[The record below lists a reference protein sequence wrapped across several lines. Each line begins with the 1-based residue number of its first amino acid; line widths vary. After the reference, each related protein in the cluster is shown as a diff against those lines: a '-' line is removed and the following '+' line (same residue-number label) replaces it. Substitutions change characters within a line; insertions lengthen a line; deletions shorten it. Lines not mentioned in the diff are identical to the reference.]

1 MCTNFRF
8 WFLITFPLP
17 TAIIYCPIK
26 FGADTFIIIIII
38 IIKYIYIAQDREKL
52 QMQWVD
58 TFICCAAAEIL
69 PFYKIHLDLLGEP
82 RDHQRRHIH
91 GA

>member
-1 MCTNFRF
+1 
-8 WFLITFPLP
+8 LITFPLP

-69 PFYKIHLDLLGEP
+69 PFYKIHLVFVGGTTGPPTKAHTLVTILS
-82 RDHQRRHIH
+82 RL
-91 GA
+91 A